1 MISTT
6 FECLPV
12 DVLFEIFA
20 YLSPVNIVK
29 SFLPLN
35 KHFSRTI
42 ICEYLWHIDI
52 ADNLTSLSIFNELC
66 QNVLKLIGARIVSLR
81 LRLSNVINGWSLVS
95 SSLRFHKS
103 RLLRHLHLI
112 GITADE
118 FNKLLHSHLIKELY
132 TLTLDEVDPD
142 LKDQPVEGAYLAKVC
157 AQLTQLRT
165 CRLPFNFYPIE
176 NGRIVE
182 SSLVLAR
189 MILPDISNTTFLH
202 TLTIGIN
209 TICFLEGL
217 VKCIP
222 FIVNLSFG
230 IQDSNIYDEDECNVI
245 SLPPA
250 IDYRLLGRLSRLSMN
265 CRDKRSFYRSVSLL
279 SSVFNQLN
287 HFSLILYASTSV
299 SDRWIISGD
308 TIQKLCIHRLKP
320 SSIYTLNLSVTVKND
335 LDEKRIFNSFLK
347 VPFALKE
354 RPKVI
359 IKERNNWLSNSNNY
373 RCIIYT
379 IPFNERSLSTNLLS
393 KDLSKCCSMSINEV
407 DLFPYADELFLQGY
421 YDKDCFF
428 ELNNCKSPI
437 SLLVPWP
444 LLTKISFDEG
454 VVVSVHVL
462 ELILRKAYN
471 VRTLHIYYGN
481 ENLSRSILRNI
492 DGVGTHINE
501 QIESFILDDY
511 TLTLRN
517 AHDFCTVLFNR
528 LPNLKKI
535 SFSLYD
541 SINEWDRILSRIV
554 NGENKATKRIREVIH
569 FLVDHFKQ
577 LVFVEINLY
586 NLTFSQ
592 THCFSHLIR
601 RQIHQ
606 YPLSRPYRFQYSA
619 PMIQIWL

>member
-42 ICEYLWHIDI
+42 LCEYLWHIDI
-52 ADNLTSLSIFNELC
+52 GDNLTSLSIFNQLC
-66 QNVLKLIGARIVSLR
+66 QDVLKLIGARIVSLR
-81 LRLSNVINGWSLVS
+81 LRLNNVINGWSLVS

-112 GITADE
+112 NITADE

-142 LKDQPVEGAYLAKVC
+142 LKDQPMEGAYLAKIRIFMMTMSVM
-157 AQLTQLRT
+157 LYRK
-165 CRLPFNFYPIE
+165 LP
-176 NGRIVE
+176 
-182 SSLVLAR
+182 A
-189 MILPDISNTTFLH
+189 
-202 TLTIGIN
+202 
-209 TICFLEGL
+209 
-217 VKCIP
+217 
-222 FIVNLSFG
+222 
-230 IQDSNIYDEDECNVI
+230 
-245 SLPPA
+245 A
-250 IDYRLLGRLSRLSMN
+250 IDYRLLGRLSRL
-265 CRDKRSFYRSVSLL
+265 
-279 SSVFNQLN
+279 
-287 HFSLILYASTSV
+287 I
-299 SDRWIISGD
+299 
-308 TIQKLCIHRLKP
+308 
-320 SSIYTLNLSVTVKND
+320 
-335 LDEKRIFNSFLK
+335 
-347 VPFALKE
+347 PFALKE

-359 IKERNNWLSNSNNY
+359 IKERNNWMSNSNDY
-373 RCIIYT
+373 CCIIYT
-379 IPFNERSLSTNLLS
+379 IPFNERNLSTYLLS
-393 KDLSKCCSMSINEV
+393 KDLSKCCPMSINEV
-407 DLFPYADELFLQGY
+407 DLFPYADELFLEGY

-428 ELNNCKSPI
+428 ELNNCKSSI

-454 VVVSVHVL
+454 VVVSVHEL

-471 VRTLHIYYGN
+471 VRTLHIYSGN
-481 ENLSRSILRNI
+481 ENLSRSILRNT
-492 DGVGTHINE
+492 DGVGTRINE

-517 AHDFCTVLFNR
+517 AHDFCTVLLNR

-535 SFSLYD
+535 SFSIYD

-569 FLVDHFKQ
+569 FLVDYFKQ
-577 LVFVEINLY
+577 LVFIEINLY
-586 NLTFSQ
+586 NLTFSH
-592 THCFSHLIR
+592 THCFPHLIR

>member
-42 ICEYLWHIDI
+42 LCEYLWHIDI
-52 ADNLTSLSIFNELC
+52 GDNLTSLSIFNQLC
-66 QNVLKLIGARIVSLR
+66 QDVLKLIGARIVSLR
-81 LRLSNVINGWSLVS
+81 LRLNNVINGWSLVS

-112 GITADE
+112 NITADE

-142 LKDQPVEGAYLAKVC
+142 LKDQPMEGAYLAKVSERTASLTLKILVC
-157 AQLTQLRT
+157 AQLTQLRI
-165 CRLPFNFYPIE
+165 CRLPFDFFPIE

-230 IQDSNIYDEDECNVI
+230 IQDSNIYDDDECNVI
-245 SLPPA
+245 SLPAA
-250 IDYRLLGRLSRLSMN
+250 IDYRLLGRLSRL
-265 CRDKRSFYRSVSLL
+265 
-279 SSVFNQLN
+279 
-287 HFSLILYASTSV
+287 I
-299 SDRWIISGD
+299 
-308 TIQKLCIHRLKP
+308 
-320 SSIYTLNLSVTVKND
+320 
-335 LDEKRIFNSFLK
+335 
-347 VPFALKE
+347 PFALKE

-359 IKERNNWLSNSNNY
+359 IKERNNWMSNSNDY
-373 RCIIYT
+373 CCIIYT
-379 IPFNERSLSTNLLS
+379 IPFNERNLSTYLLS
-393 KDLSKCCSMSINEV
+393 KDLSKCCPMSINEV
-407 DLFPYADELFLQGY
+407 DLFPYADELFLEGY

-428 ELNNCKSPI
+428 ELNNCKSSI

-454 VVVSVHVL
+454 VVVSVHEL

-471 VRTLHIYYGN
+471 VRTLHIYSGN
-481 ENLSRSILRNI
+481 ENLSRSILRNT
-492 DGVGTHINE
+492 DGVGTRINE

-517 AHDFCTVLFNR
+517 AHDFCTVLLNR

-535 SFSLYD
+535 SFSIYD

-569 FLVDHFKQ
+569 FLVDYFKQ
-577 LVFVEINLY
+577 LVFIEINLY
-586 NLTFSQ
+586 NLTFSH
-592 THCFSHLIR
+592 THCFPHLIR